1 MRFLFITQPGDGHL
15 NPLVPLARALH
26 SAGHQ
31 TLFAV
36 AQSYLADVTRLGLPA
51 VAAGPD
57 YRWDVALQRWPECVD
72 HMGADS
78 AAFWVE
84 TVNRDITVPL
94 VHDLR
99 RIVAEFRPSLL
110 VAEAASFAAATIVRE
125 VESLPLVLTAWG
137 VEPGVQS
144 SLRLFSIGQD
154 ACRSAFGLA
163 PWDGKAI
170 PTDLWISFTP
180 PTWGKL
186 DRNPLPETWRAH
198 LPLDV
203 PSAPVERS
211 TDHPLI
217 YATLGSI
224 YGTAHKLIRAFIQ
237 AIELGGWQGLVT
249 VGRNNDAAKF
259 QHPPTIQVVQYVPQ
273 ADVLPRAS
281 VVLCHGGFGTVM
293 GAIDSGVPMVIVPLG
308 ADELQ
313 NAERAQRLGIAI
325 VVEPARAAPQVL
337 RDAIADALASDSHHS
352 AVQALQT
359 EAMAMPTMPDAVKR
373 LVEMA
378 KV

>member
-1 MRFLFITQPGDGHL
+1 MRALFITQPGDGHL
-15 NPLVPLARALH
+15 NPLVPLARALR

-31 TLFAV
+31 ILFAV
-36 AQSYLADVTRLGLPA
+36 AHSYLDDVTRLGLPA

-57 YRWDVALQRWPECVD
+57 YRWDAALQRWPECVN

-78 AAFWVE
+78 PAFWVE

-99 RIVAEFRPSLL
+99 RIVAQFRPNLL
-110 VAEAASFAAATIVRE
+110 VAEAASFAAATILRE
-125 VESLPLVLTAWG
+125 VESLPLALTAWG
-137 VEPGVQS
+137 TEPGVKS
-144 SLRLFSIGQD
+144 SLDLFGIGQD

-180 PTWGKL
+180 QTWGKL
-186 DRNPLPETWRAH
+186 DHGPLPETWRAH
-198 LPLDV
+198 LPLDA
-203 PSAPVERS
+203 PSDPVERS
-211 TDHPLI
+211 TDQPLV

-224 YGTAHKLIRAFIQ
+224 YGTAHKLIRAFIH
-237 AIELGGWQGLVT
+237 AIELGGWQGVVT

-259 QHPPTIQVVQYVPQ
+259 QHPATIDVVQYVPQ

-308 ADELQ
+308 ADQLQ
-313 NAERAQRLGIAI
+313 NAERAQRIGIAT

-337 RDAIADALASDSHHS
+337 RDAIAETLASDSKRN
-352 AVQALQT
+352 AVQALRA
-359 EAMAMPTMPDAVKR
+359 EAMAMPTMGDAVNR
-373 LVEMA
+373 LDEMA

>member
-1 MRFLFITQPGDGHL
+1 MRTLFITQPGDGHL

-26 SAGHQ
+26 SAGHPI
-31 TLFAV
+31 LFAV
-36 AQSYLADVTRLGLPA
+36 AHSYLDDVSRLGLPS

-57 YRWDVALQRWPECVD
+57 YRWDAALQRWPECVN

-78 AAFWVE
+78 PAFWVE

-99 RIVAEFRPSLL
+99 RIVAEFRPNLL
-110 VAEAASFAAATIVRE
+110 VAEAASFAAASILRE

-137 VEPGVQS
+137 TEPGVQS
-144 SLRLFSIGQD
+144 SLDLFGIGQN

-180 PTWGKL
+180 PRWGKL
-186 DRNPLPETWRAH
+186 DREPLPETWRAH
-198 LPLDV
+198 LPLDAR
-203 PSAPVERS
+203 SEPVVRS
-211 TDHPLI
+211 IDRPLV

-224 YGTAHKLIRAFIQ
+224 YGTAHKLMRSFIQ
-237 AIELGGWQGLVT
+237 AIELGGWQGVVT

-259 QHPPTIQVVQYVPQ
+259 QHPPTIDVVQYVPQ

-293 GAIDSGVPMVIVPLG
+293 GSIDAGVPMVIVPLG
-308 ADELQ
+308 ADQLQ
-313 NAERAQRLGIAI
+313 NAERAQRVGIAT
-325 VVEPARAAPQVL
+325 VVEPARASPQVL
-337 RDAIADALASDSHHS
+337 RDAIAEAMTSDSYCS
-352 AVQALQT
+352 AVRALRA
-359 EAMAMPTMPDAVKR
+359 EAMAMPTMANAVNR

-378 KV
+378 KT